1 MTFVGA
7 DHAPGYRPVCA
18 TWVFVLR
25 HPVLGGVDDLTC
37 LQRRCFDGDSSA
49 LLHVSPPTTTPA
61 HLTHA
66 SMIFTRCVEAHGEA
80 DSAVRW
86 FRSCAPDCQPR
97 PTRNVGRLELE
108 QNQGF
113 CPKRI
118 WWLGLI
124 WRSIDQPQDLQGVS
138 AMGKIRGFDGRTMPN
153 TFSRLFSQGACIR
166 HEPLPRH
173 RVSFK
178 RRFR

>member
-1 MTFVGA
+1 MYKTSPPTRRWLEALRLVFTGIVMTFVGA

-37 LQRRCFDGDSSA
+37 LQQACSDGDSSA
-49 LLHVSPPTTTPA
+49 FLHVSCPSTTPA
-61 HLTHA
+61 QLTHA
-66 SMIFTRCVEAHGEA
+66 SMIFTRCVEAHVEA

-124 WRSIDQPQDLQGVS
+124 INLAVDRSATRSTGCFWHGQDQ
-138 AMGKIRGFDGRTMPN
+138 
-153 TFSRLFSQGACIR
+153 
-166 HEPLPRH
+166 
-173 RVSFK
+173 RV
-178 RRFR
+178 